1 MDLNSNQEA
10 VVGRSFC
17 NPVPMDIVQSWLK
30 GEYLVGQ
37 SEAAGYEVCIRDRTT
52 PLFALDHDNLDPNR
66 PIGME
71 DAYALSL
78 IHI

>member
-37 SEAAGYEVCIRDRTT
+37 SEAAGYDY
-52 PLFALDHDNLDPNR
+52 
-66 PIGME
+66 IGW
-71 DAYALSL
+71 SL
-78 IHI
+78 MVRGH

>member
-37 SEAAGYEVCIRDRTT
+37 SEAAGYDYIGWSLMVRGHYGYVVTSDPTT
-52 PLFALDHDNLDPNR
+52 NELKEL
-66 PIGME
+66 
-71 DAYALSL
+71 
-78 IHI
+78 